1 MNKITLNE
9 LHNEGL
15 SRDLIQRIEFRKF
28 DQYDWDAWSG
38 CTSPVPFISE
48 VELDSDHTLVF
59 ILDGAALDVYLI
71 NTEDCECIFNTEN
84 VCELPWSK

>member
-1 MNKITLNE
+1 MSKITLE
-9 LHNEGL
+9 EIQTERL
-15 SRDLIQRIEFRKF
+15 SRDLVQRLEFKPF

-38 CTSPVPFISE
+38 CTSPVPFISA
-48 VELDSDHTLVF
+48 VELEGDDALIF

-71 NTEDCECIFNTEN
+71 TDNDCERINYTEN

>member
-28 DQYDWDAWSG
+28 DQYDWDGWSG

-48 VELDSDHTLVF
+48 VEVDVDNALIF
-59 ILDGAALDVYLI
+59 ILDGACFDVYLI
-71 NTEDCECIFNTEN
+71 TDNDCERIAYTDN